1 MNHNTSTAN
10 SLNNAESSYSSD
22 GLKQKSQLLMLL
34 METERTFHC
43 DPDIASTY
51 LDKAIALLA
60 VDSKSEPLPR
70 RNRGGLLRWQISHVD
85 EYINVHLDHCIR
97 TTELASLLGLSVSHF
112 SHAFKQTTGVTPLAY
127 VAALRVEAAK
137 QHMVC
142 SERSLSQIALMH
154 GFCDQSHFCRVFRR
168 QTGLSPQTW
177 RNLHKT
183 KLHLSAAIT
192 ATSSHKAA

>member
-1 MNHNTSTAN
+1 MNRNASTAN
-10 SLNNAESSYSSD
+10 LLDNSNSLVLD

-34 METERTFHC
+34 METERTFHR

-70 RNRGGLLRWQISHVD
+70 KNRGGLLRWQISRVD
-85 EYINVHLDHCIR
+85 KYINGHLDHCIR
-97 TTELASLLGLSVSHF
+97 TTELALLLGLSVSHF

-177 RNLHKT
+177 RKMHKT